1 MLIGAFDSAET
12 AILRRAVERASSDA
26 HVSRSILESQK
37 ELIRLRPRCICVDGD
52 GAELAATTTWI
63 REHASLFS
71 TPVIAMVSCLRD
83 SSFVDAYRHGADD
96 VIVRSNIGGV
106 TRRIANLQSFD
117 PTVRPPINQGRVL
130 ISYPSDEYRR
140 LIGRVL
146 RNAGFDVQFA
156 VGADE
161 IVEAMASDTPPELVV
176 VSDELLSVY
185 EVDRPRQVAHAAK
198 TPFIVVTANTAT
210 PTKQDPNLE
219 AVAIVSRTAPP
230 DHLLFLANDL
240 LTRGGHQRQS
250 PRYLFDTICSFRT
263 EGAFS
268 PEYGLTYNLSE
279 TGIYVRTLDPPP
291 SDARLWLELR
301 PPGFTETVHLRGK
314 LVWRAIPGQRAL
326 TTPPGFGLQIEA
338 ESSPARDLQLYR
350 RAYNR
355 LAAVPHQLA
364 VSWRP

>member
-1 MLIGAFDSAET
+1 M
-12 AILRRAVERASSDA
+12 ERASSDA
-26 HVSRSILESQK
+26 HVSKSIVDAREA
-37 ELIRLRPRCICVDGD
+37 LIRLRPKCICVDGES
-52 GAELAATTTWI
+52 AELVTTTTWI
-63 REHASLFS
+63 REHANLFS
-71 TPVIAMVSCLRD
+71 TPVIAMVSDLRD

-96 VIVRSNIGGV
+96 VIVRSNVGGV

-130 ISYPSDEYRR
+130 ISYPSDDYRR
-140 LIGRVL
+140 LLGRVL

-161 IVEAMASDTPPELVV
+161 IIEAMASAVPPELIV

-185 EVDRPRQVAHAAK
+185 DVDRPRRLVQSE
-198 TPFIVVTANTAT
+198 TPFIVVTSNTAT
-210 PTKQDPNLE
+210 PTKQEPMLDG
-219 AVAIVSRTAPP
+219 VAIVSRAAPP

-240 LTRGGHQRQS
+240 LTSGGHQRQS
-250 PRYLFDTICSFRT
+250 PRFLFDTICSFRT

-291 SDARLWLELR
+291 ENARLWLELR

-314 LVWRAIPGQRAL
+314 LIWRAIPGESARS
-326 TTPPGFGLQIEA
+326 TPPGFGLRIEA
-338 ESSPARDLQLYR
+338 ASSPARDLELYQ
-350 RAYNR
+350 RAYSR
-355 LAAVPHQLA
+355 LAAVPSQLA